1 MIRLERFAYSPIGTF
16 GRLYVADRV
25 FYTVEPPWKD
35 NAVNESCIPEGSY
48 GIRKDTSGEFRGY
61 EITNVSGRTQI
72 EMHVGNTE
80 DDTWGCICPGLNLG
94 YVKGKWAVANSKA
107 AFRELR
113 QVMAEKKPTQIKI
126 EGASSSANSSAGG
139 TS

>member
-1 MIRLERFAYSPIGTF
+1 MIRVERFAYSPVGTF

-25 FYTVEPPWKD
+25 FYTVEPPWRN

-48 GIRKDTSGEFRGY
+48 GIRKDMSGEFRGF

-80 DDTWGCICPGLNLG
+80 DDTLGCICPGLNLG
-94 YVKGKWAVANSKA
+94 YVKSKWAVVNSKA
-107 AFRELR
+107 AFRELK

-126 EGASSSANSSAGG
+126 ESGGGSKSAIGG
-139 TS
+139 TSQ